1 MLGPFERDTL
11 LDVTVNVIP
20 IGILVFFLALFL
32 AYSPFPQNLFV
43 QVISLGLLVV
53 PLLLL
58 ALLTYY
64 SGLAVQ
70 ESEGSE
76 SPGQG

>member
-1 MLGPFERDTL
+1 MIGPFETDTL

-20 IGILVFFLALFL
+20 IGILVFFIVLFL
-32 AYSPFPQNLFV
+32 VYSPFPQNLFV
-43 QVISLGLLVV
+43 QVISLGLMVV
-53 PLLLL
+53 PLVFL

-70 ESEGSE
+70 EAEGGE